1 MNSLHHQYPSTFY
14 LSKMT
19 VRDPFIV
26 LFFSG
31 DIRNYRRWSKPFQ
44 ESIMPPPPPPPPG
57 PPPPPAPR
65 SGPPPKSS
73 GKPQDRGALLS
84 QIHKGARLK
93 KVETNDRSA
102 PTVGG
107 GEQSDSLFEGC
118 HIIRAS
124 KNMHHRI
131 KFVKPSFPSFE

>member
-1 MNSLHHQYPSTFY
+1 
-14 LSKMT
+14 MT
-19 VRDPFIV
+19 VKDHLIV
-26 LFFSG
+26 LVFFSG
-31 DIRNYRRWSKPFQ
+31 VTRNYRRWSKPFQ
-44 ESIMPPPPPPPPG
+44 KSIMPPPPPPPPG

-107 GEQSDSLFEGC
+107 GE
-118 HIIRAS
+118 
-124 KNMHHRI
+124 
-131 KFVKPSFPSFE
+131 

>member
-1 MNSLHHQYPSTFY
+1 MYLHTIKFSKEKRLDEPGESNRALRHLILPNQFQKIPQYFLSQQDDSQRSLYCTCF
-14 LSKMT
+14 
-19 VRDPFIV
+19 
-26 LFFSG
+26 FFSG
-31 DIRNYRRWSKPFQ
+31 DTRNYRRWSKPFQ

-93 KVETNDRSA
+93 KVETNDRSG
-102 PTVGG
+102 PVVGG
-107 GEQSDSLFEGC
+107 GE
-118 HIIRAS
+118 
-124 KNMHHRI
+124 
-131 KFVKPSFPSFE
+131 

>member
-31 DIRNYRRWSKPFQ
+31 DTRNYRRWSKPFQ

-124 KNMHHRI
+124 TRAGSRP
-131 KFVKPSFPSFE
+131 KPPAS